1 MWSLSGGVH
10 LGVFLLLHLDLGE
23 WEPLKSVAFAG
34 ARLFE
39 EFLRAHGAYS
49 GFYPLCAPQK
59 TTDTVQWEQWA
70 YEEL

>member
-1 MWSLSGGVH
+1 MVSIWDS
-10 LGVFLLLHLDLGE
+10 GVFLLLHLDLGE

-39 EFLRAHGAYS
+39 EFLRPNGAYS

-59 TTDTVQWEQWA
+59 AIYQRYSAVGTVGI
-70 YEEL
+70 